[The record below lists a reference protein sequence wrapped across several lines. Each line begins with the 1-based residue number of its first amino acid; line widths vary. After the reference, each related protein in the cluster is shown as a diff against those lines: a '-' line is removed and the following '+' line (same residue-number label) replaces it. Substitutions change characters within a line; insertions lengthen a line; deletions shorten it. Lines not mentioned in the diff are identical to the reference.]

1 MFIRNAG
8 RANNELNADPGDFII
23 SREGEFAGVVIGYE
37 TADNRKVKI
46 SKVLLFPDGKAWDKP
61 DVIHIARKQGTAYY
75 EDFAQKMREIRKKI
89 PADSR
94 RR

>member
-23 SREGEFAGVVIGYE
+23 SREGEFAGVVIGYD

-46 SKVLLFPDGKAWDKP
+46 SKVLLFADTKAWDNAKI
-61 DVIHIARKQGTAYY
+61 IHIDRKQGTAYY
-75 EDFAQKMREIRKKI
+75 EDFAQKMREIRKTL